1 MVTTPRWLDDEEM
14 AFWRDFMTVNL
25 RVLDD
30 ISADLRATSD
40 LTMDDYEVLVQLSE
54 APERRMRMSEL
65 SELVVQSRSRL
76 TQRIDRMVQRG
87 WVHRQPCPE
96 DGRGQFAVLTDEGFE
111 VLAAAAPGHVGSVRR
126 HLIDRLDRGQL
137 RAVATVLAELAEP
150 TAG

>member
-1 MVTTPRWLDDEEM
+1 VTTPRWLDDEEM

-30 ISADLRATSD
+30 ISADLRAASD

-65 SELVVQSRSRL
+65 SEQVVQSRSRL

-87 WVHRQPCPE
+87 WVRRQPCPE
-96 DGRGQFAVLTDEGFE
+96 DGRGQFAALTDEGFQ
-111 VLAAAAPGHVGSVRR
+111 VLAAAAPDHVESVRR
-126 HLIDRLDRGQL
+126 HLVDRLDRDQL
-137 RAVATVLAELAEP
+137 RAAAAVLAELAEP
-150 TAG
+150 PVG